1 MHPSGRCFLAVL
13 EVAVLFFCGGGG
25 GGDGFFL
32 CVCGNLCGGDKIDA
46 RLAGGV
52 GLGSASLFS
61 AQSLQKHSVPFPTHL
76 KTFSNKLLYAKSC
89 CTPSAAANF
98 KHSSIMS
105 QTP

>member
-1 MHPSGRCFLAVL
+1 MAVL